1 LTISARIQSI
11 SRLRTF
17 SDGDGITTLIGFEGC
32 PLRCAYCFNP
42 SSWDGSGISRSY
54 TPDGLYREI
63 KRDNLYFLATGGGL
77 TFAGGEPLIHHDFIR
92 NFIEKYGSTGWKF
105 SIETS
110 LAVKRKCLENVY
122 QLMDFF
128 IVDAK
133 DMNPER
139 YEIYTGGNFNRFIEN
154 LEFLKENVDTNRI
167 RVRVPRIA
175 ILHKGREAQKSQSI
189 LKDMGFDDIEIFD
202 YVNPEM
208 MVRMSDEAARN
219 MNKFIESIDKRE
231 GDKK

>member
-1 LTISARIQSI
+1 
-11 SRLRTF
+11 
-17 SDGDGITTLIGFEGC
+17 
-32 PLRCAYCFNP
+32 
-42 SSWDGSGISRSY
+42 
-54 TPDGLYREI
+54 
-63 KRDNLYFLATGGGL
+63 
-77 TFAGGEPLIHHDFIR
+77 
-92 NFIEKYGSTGWKF
+92 
-105 SIETS
+105 
-110 LAVKRKCLENVY
+110 
-122 QLMDFF
+122 MDFF

-133 DMNPER
+133 DMKPER
-139 YEIYTGGNFNRFIEN
+139 YERYTGGNFNRFIEN

-167 RVRVPRIA
+167 RVRVPRIP

-208 MVRMSDEAARN
+208 MVRMSDEAAKN